1 MMPLSKRDLIILAV
15 LLAVTVALG
24 VYMSGYMKVQP

>member
-15 LLAVTVALG
+15 LLAVAVALG
-24 VYMSGYMKVQP
+24 VYMSGYMKVQL

>member
-15 LLAVTVALG
+15 LLAVAVALG
-24 VYMSGYMKVQP
+24 VYMSGYMQVKS